1 MNKDDSALS
10 IIKSIKPVH
19 FSFSKQAKN
28 FERFFTSSSIKQLIK
43 NASKKVKV
51 AQRFMLPIIK
61 EQTKVNSDLI
71 NIKIKSSFNYV
82 TELSSLKNFQVSS
95 MKKKKITEEDI
106 ERMKLYKE
114 LFYITKEKIVD
125 LEFRKKRFQK
135 IKDKYIKYKSYGV
148 KQVTLDPGKYH
159 PKYDILYKRNPVAFF
174 GYKERDV
181 NKIEKN
187 ENLNSAQ
194 KENNDNITD
203 DQKLNKNNS
212 ESNLNS
218 NIKKTKMKLKSDTK
232 NNNKKESKSV
242 TNRNNINPNVTFMN
256 MNVISLSKTAYNM
269 NKYNYFDGNIQIQR
283 VNSFYF
289 LKKNSTPK
297 FNRTLTK
304 RNLLKK
310 SASATDINKI
320 RCPVVFNRMP
330 GRERKIII
338 TEKYNEANYSP
349 NYEITRPHI
358 PATIFKHSFDYSKF
372 KKFVIGKIIRS
383 YCFTPDNYFIIE
395 INKNM
400 ENANKQKSLNKRKKD
415 EDIINYH

>member
-1 MNKDDSALS
+1 MNKNDSALS
-10 IIKSIKPVH
+10 IIKSIKPVQ
-19 FSFSKQAKN
+19 FSFSKQAKTY
-28 FERFFTSSSIKQLIK
+28 EKFFSSSSIKHLIK
-43 NASKKVKV
+43 NANKKVKV
-51 AQRFMLPIIK
+51 AQRFMLPTIK

-125 LEFRKKRFQK
+125 MDFRKKRYQK
-135 IKDKYIKYKSYGV
+135 IKDKYLEYKSYGV

-159 PKYDILYKRNPVAFF
+159 PKYDILYKRYPVAVF

-187 ENLNSAQ
+187 ENLNSTQ
-194 KENNDNITD
+194 KENNDNTD
-203 DQKLNKNNS
+203 DKKLNKNNS
-212 ESNLNS
+212 ESNLN
-218 NIKKTKMKLKSDTK
+218 IKKNKMKLKSDIK
-232 NNNKKESKSV
+232 MKNKKESKSV
-242 TNRNNINPNVTFMN
+242 TNRNNIGNNVTFRN
-256 MNVISLSKTAYNM
+256 MNVISLYKTAYNM

-289 LKKNSTPK
+289 IKKNKSTNK
-297 FNRTLTK
+297 FNKTITK
-304 RNLLKK
+304 RRLLLKK
-310 SASATDINKI
+310 SSSATDINKI

-338 TEKYNEANYSP
+338 SEKYNEANYSP

-400 ENANKQKSLNKRKKD
+400 ENANKQKSSNKRKKD
-415 EDIINYH
+415 DDIINYH

>member
-1 MNKDDSALS
+1 MNKNDSALS
-10 IIKSIKPVH
+10 IIKSIKPVQ
-19 FSFSKQAKN
+19 FSFSKQAKTY
-28 FERFFTSSSIKQLIK
+28 EKFFSSSSIKHLIK
-43 NASKKVKV
+43 NANKKVKV
-51 AQRFMLPIIK
+51 AQRFMLPTIK

-125 LEFRKKRFQK
+125 MDFRKKRYQK
-135 IKDKYIKYKSYGV
+135 IKDKYLEYKSYGV

-159 PKYDILYKRNPVAFF
+159 PKYDILYKRYPVAVF

-187 ENLNSAQ
+187 ENLNSTQ
-194 KENNDNITD
+194 KENNDNTD
-203 DQKLNKNNS
+203 DKKLNKNNS
-212 ESNLNS
+212 ESNLN
-218 NIKKTKMKLKSDTK
+218 IKKNKMKLKSDIK
-232 NNNKKESKSV
+232 MKNKKESKSV
-242 TNRNNINPNVTFMN
+242 TNRNIIGNNVTFRN
-256 MNVISLSKTAYNM
+256 MNVISLYKTAYNM

-289 LKKNSTPK
+289 IKKNKSTNK
-297 FNRTLTK
+297 FNKTITK
-304 RNLLKK
+304 RRLLLKK
-310 SASATDINKI
+310 SSSATDINKI
-320 RCPVVFNRMP
+320 RCPVLFNRMP

-338 TEKYNEANYSP
+338 SEKYNEANYSP

-400 ENANKQKSLNKRKKD
+400 ENANKQKSSNKRKKD
-415 EDIINYH
+415 DDIINYH

>member
-1 MNKDDSALS
+1 MNKNDSALS
-10 IIKSIKPVH
+10 IIKSIKPVQ
-19 FSFSKQAKN
+19 FSFSKQAKTY
-28 FERFFTSSSIKQLIK
+28 EKFFSSSSIKHLIK
-43 NASKKVKV
+43 NANKKVKV
-51 AQRFMLPIIK
+51 AQRFMLPTIK

-125 LEFRKKRFQK
+125 MDFRKKRYQK
-135 IKDKYIKYKSYGV
+135 IKDKYLEYKSYGV

-159 PKYDILYKRNPVAFF
+159 PKYDILYKRYPVAVF

-187 ENLNSAQ
+187 ENLNSTQ
-194 KENNDNITD
+194 KENNDNTD
-203 DQKLNKNNS
+203 DKKLNKNNS
-212 ESNLNS
+212 ESNLN
-218 NIKKTKMKLKSDTK
+218 IKKNKMKLKSDIK
-232 NNNKKESKSV
+232 MKNKKESKSV
-242 TNRNNINPNVTFMN
+242 TNRNNIGNNVTFRN
-256 MNVISLSKTAYNM
+256 MNVISLYKTAYNM

-289 LKKNSTPK
+289 VKKNKSINK
-297 FNRTLTK
+297 FNKTITK
-304 RNLLKK
+304 RRLLLKK
-310 SASATDINKI
+310 SSSATDINKI

-338 TEKYNEANYSP
+338 SEKYNEANYSP

-400 ENANKQKSLNKRKKD
+400 ENANKQKSSNKRKKD
-415 EDIINYH
+415 DDIINYY

>member
-1 MNKDDSALS
+1 MNKNDSALS
-10 IIKSIKPVH
+10 IIKSIKPVQ
-19 FSFSKQAKN
+19 FSFSKQAKTY
-28 FERFFTSSSIKQLIK
+28 EKFFSSSSIKHLIK
-43 NASKKVKV
+43 NANKKVKV
-51 AQRFMLPIIK
+51 AQRFMLPTIK

-95 MKKKKITEEDI
+95 MKRKKITEEDI

-125 LEFRKKRFQK
+125 MDFRKKRYQK
-135 IKDKYIKYKSYGV
+135 IKDKYLEYKSYGV

-159 PKYDILYKRNPVAFF
+159 PKYDILYKRYPVAVF

-187 ENLNSAQ
+187 ENLNSTQ
-194 KENNDNITD
+194 KENNDNTD
-203 DQKLNKNNS
+203 DKKLNKNNS
-212 ESNLNS
+212 ESNLN
-218 NIKKTKMKLKSDTK
+218 IKKNKMKLKSDIK
-232 NNNKKESKSV
+232 MKNKKESKSV
-242 TNRNNINPNVTFMN
+242 TNRNNIGNNVTFRN
-256 MNVISLSKTAYNM
+256 MNVISLYKTAYNM

-289 LKKNSTPK
+289 IKKNKSTNK
-297 FNRTLTK
+297 FNKTITK
-304 RNLLKK
+304 RRLLLKK
-310 SASATDINKI
+310 SSSATDINKI

-338 TEKYNEANYSP
+338 SEKYNEANYSP

-400 ENANKQKSLNKRKKD
+400 ENANKQKSSNKRKKD
-415 EDIINYH
+415 DDIINYY

>member
-1 MNKDDSALS
+1 MNKNDSALS
-10 IIKSIKPVH
+10 IIKSIKPVQ
-19 FSFSKQAKN
+19 FSFSKQAKTY
-28 FERFFTSSSIKQLIK
+28 EKFFSSSSIKHLIK
-43 NASKKVKV
+43 NANKKVKV
-51 AQRFMLPIIK
+51 AQRFMLPTIK

-125 LEFRKKRFQK
+125 MDFRKKRYQK
-135 IKDKYIKYKSYGV
+135 IKDKYLEYKSYGV

-159 PKYDILYKRNPVAFF
+159 PKYDILYKRYPVAVF

-187 ENLNSAQ
+187 ENLNSTQ
-194 KENNDNITD
+194 KENNDNTD
-203 DQKLNKNNS
+203 DKKLNKNNS
-212 ESNLNS
+212 ESNLN
-218 NIKKTKMKLKSDTK
+218 IKKNKMKLKSDIK
-232 NNNKKESKSV
+232 MKNKKESKSV
-242 TNRNNINPNVTFMN
+242 TNRNNIGNNVTFRN
-256 MNVISLSKTAYNM
+256 MNVISLYKTAYNM

-289 LKKNSTPK
+289 IKKNKSTNK
-297 FNRTLTK
+297 FNKTITK
-304 RNLLKK
+304 RRLLLKK
-310 SASATDINKI
+310 SSSATDINKI

-338 TEKYNEANYSP
+338 SEKYNEANYSP

-400 ENANKQKSLNKRKKD
+400 ENANKQKSSNKRKKD
-415 EDIINYH
+415 DDIINYY

>member
-1 MNKDDSALS
+1 MNKNDSALS
-10 IIKSIKPVH
+10 IIKSIKPVQ
-19 FSFSKQAKN
+19 FSFSKQAKTY
-28 FERFFTSSSIKQLIK
+28 EKFFSSSSIKHLIK
-43 NASKKVKV
+43 NANKKVKV
-51 AQRFMLPIIK
+51 AQRFMLPTIK

-95 MKKKKITEEDI
+95 MKRKKITEEDI

-125 LEFRKKRFQK
+125 MDFRKKRYQK
-135 IKDKYIKYKSYGV
+135 IKDKYLEYKSYGV

-159 PKYDILYKRNPVAFF
+159 PKYDILYKRYPVAVF

-187 ENLNSAQ
+187 ENLNSTQ
-194 KENNDNITD
+194 KENNDNTD
-203 DQKLNKNNS
+203 DKKLNKNNS
-212 ESNLNS
+212 ESNLN
-218 NIKKTKMKLKSDTK
+218 IKKNKMKLKSDIK
-232 NNNKKESKSV
+232 MKNKKESKSV
-242 TNRNNINPNVTFMN
+242 TNRNNIGNNVTFRN
-256 MNVISLSKTAYNM
+256 MNVISLYKTAYNM

-289 LKKNSTPK
+289 IKKNKSTNK
-297 FNRTLTK
+297 FNKTITK
-304 RNLLKK
+304 RRLLLKK
-310 SASATDINKI
+310 SSSATDINKI

-338 TEKYNEANYSP
+338 SEKYNEANYSP

-400 ENANKQKSLNKRKKD
+400 ENANKQKSSNKRKKD
-415 EDIINYH
+415 DDIINYH

>member
-1 MNKDDSALS
+1 MNKNDSALS
-10 IIKSIKPVH
+10 IIKSIKPVQ
-19 FSFSKQAKN
+19 FSFSKQAKTY
-28 FERFFTSSSIKQLIK
+28 EKFFSSSSIKHLIK
-43 NASKKVKV
+43 NANKKVKV
-51 AQRFMLPIIK
+51 AQRFMLPTIK

-71 NIKIKSSFNYV
+71 NMKIKSSFNYV

-125 LEFRKKRFQK
+125 MDFRKKRYQK
-135 IKDKYIKYKSYGV
+135 IKDKYLEYKSYGV

-159 PKYDILYKRNPVAFF
+159 PKYDILYKRYPVAVF

-187 ENLNSAQ
+187 ENLNSTQ
-194 KENNDNITD
+194 KENNDNTD
-203 DQKLNKNNS
+203 DKKLNKNNS
-212 ESNLNS
+212 ESNLN
-218 NIKKTKMKLKSDTK
+218 IKKNKMKLKSDIK
-232 NNNKKESKSV
+232 MKNKKESKSV
-242 TNRNNINPNVTFMN
+242 TNRNNIGNNVTFRN
-256 MNVISLSKTAYNM
+256 MNVISLYKTAYNM

-289 LKKNSTPK
+289 VKKNKSINK
-297 FNRTLTK
+297 FNKTITK
-304 RNLLKK
+304 RRLLLKK
-310 SASATDINKI
+310 SSSATDINKI

-338 TEKYNEANYSP
+338 SEKYNEANYSP

-400 ENANKQKSLNKRKKD
+400 ENANKQKSSNKRKKD
-415 EDIINYH
+415 DDIINYY